1 MMINTIK
8 NWMRETC
15 LRRRRSRGVPREGR
29 NGLALISAVFVT
41 LFVSSVTLS
50 LSSML
55 SNSSSGSVEDLQAQQ
70 AAYIVDGGMHYI
82 LTKSFRDSTDFT
94 TIPTESNVALG
105 SGTFS
110 VTYSNRTASA
120 ADITVTSLVQNSAA
134 SIQQHVVKLYG
145 TGSAISGADI
155 DLSSSQNGG
164 GSITGPTT
172 YTSSFSGETDYVLS
186 PAAAPGTDPGT
197 VSLATLTAMTTST
210 VNGNYTVPNGFNGYV
225 HVTGDVTISGTITMT
240 GLIVA
245 DGNITLDANKKNITM
260 TGTLA
265 AGGNILTDFKN
276 GAIVNLT
283 AAAIGGQM
291 PPLLLAVG
299 NINFK
304 QFQDSAS
311 TFKGLIRAGGN
322 VTIELKQQDTLN
334 VLGAIIANGDLTVDS
349 KQNSSVGVNFGSGS
363 SYLPS
368 SLILSSWKKN

>member
-1 MMINTIK
+1 MIINTIK
-8 NWMRETC
+8 NWIRVGGRQ
-15 LRRRRSRGVPREGR
+15 RRRCRCVSGDGR
-29 NGLALISAVFVT
+29 RGLALISAVFVT
-41 LFVSSVTLS
+41 LFVSSLTLS

-70 AAYIVDGGMHYI
+70 AAYLVDGGMHYI

-94 TIPTESNVALG
+94 TIATESNVALG
-105 SGTFS
+105 AGTFS
-110 VTYSNRTASA
+110 VTYANRTASA

-134 SIQQHVVKLYG
+134 SIQQHVSKTYG

-155 DLSSSQNGG
+155 DLNSAQNGG

-172 YTSSFSGETDYVLS
+172 YTSSFSGETAYTLS
-186 PAAAPGTDPGT
+186 PAAAAGTDPGT

-225 HVTGDVTISGTITMT
+225 HVTGDVTIAGTVTMT

-245 DGNITLDANKKNITM
+245 DGNIHLDANNKNITM

-265 AGGNILTDFKN
+265 AGGNISTDFKK
-276 GAIVNLT
+276 GVVNLT
-283 AAAIGGQM
+283 ATAIGGQM

-311 TFKGLIRAGGN
+311 TFKGLIRAGGD
-322 VTIELKQQDTLN
+322 VTIELKQQDSLTI
-334 VLGAIIANGDLTVDS
+334 LGAVIANGDLTVDS
-349 KQNSSVGVNFGSGS
+349 KQNSNVGVNFGSGS